1 MCWTHYFLVITRTMR
16 VWPVTMEIHEYT
28 PPHDSEDMGQLSTHL
43 HHCNTLSKWSKQS
56 RIPITDLIQQKTY
69 RRRLKLKKYLR
80 NVTNF
85 IFSNQEERS
94 CSSGGV
100 FLSRHPCCLL
110 HLERHW
116 PVRDDP
122 PVQQCEWGDQAVCQ
136 VSDAES
142 QHPLHWSP
150 RLRVVGA
157 TAQPVSGKNWH
168 SQKSSQLESLWKI
181 VFHWPSLFCSMLIY
195 DCF

>member
-1 MCWTHYFLVITRTMR
+1 MIPIIVFFLLQKTCCVLDPLFSSYYQDN
-16 VWPVTMEIHEYT
+16 VC
-28 PPHDSEDMGQLSTHL
+28 GQLQWKSMNAL
-43 HHCNTLSKWSKQS
+43 HHMTVRTWDSYQHTSTTATHFQNGQNNLEFLSQIWYK
-56 RIPITDLIQQKTY
+56 QKTN
-69 RRRLKLKKYLR
+69 RRRLKLKKYLH

-157 TAQPVSGKNWH
+157 TVQPISGKN
-168 SQKSSQLESLWKI
+168 
-181 VFHWPSLFCSMLIY
+181 
-195 DCF
+195 